1 MWYLL
6 EYLLAKFRVPVP
18 AMLCTYLSRFSAGT
32 GGAEDLCAQQLRTE
46 YILKHLLPA
55 TSLQSTFFKIRRT
68 QPLTSR

>member
-32 GGAEDLCAQQLRTE
+32 GAGDLCAQQLRSE
-46 YILKHLLPA
+46 YILRYQLHLIA
-55 TSLQSTFFKIRRT
+55 
-68 QPLTSR
+68 

>member
-18 AMLCTYLSRFSAGT
+18 AMLCTDLSRFSAGT
-32 GGAEDLCAQQLRTE
+32 GTGDLCAQQPRYE

-55 TSLQSTFFKIRRT
+55 TSLQSAFFKLRRT
-68 QPLTSR
+68 QQLLSD

>member
-1 MWYLL
+1 MWYPL

-32 GGAEDLCAQQLRTE
+32 GAGDLLCAQQLRSE

-55 TSLQSTFFKIRRT
+55 TSLQSAFFKIRRT
-68 QPLTSR
+68 QQLLSD